1 MKRLSINHI
10 SAASIRANRKTYI
23 SLAFGI
29 FLAVFLATTVSICCR
44 GILEAQQQGIRR
56 MVGDTDCVIY
66 DDPNLTDEQLRQ
78 SGLFQKIGREYVLAS
93 VKDSDVYLGYADE
106 EGTEILCTACVE
118 GRMPEKAG
126 EIAVE
131 QNALEKLRLEAG
143 LGDTVTWKLL
153 PVDGTETERSFTIVG
168 ILNEQSVNLDP
179 GATFRT
185 TSRVVHWP
193 SVILS
198 TEESFPDGRAVIHRV
213 TTYAPLVTFTQITKH
228 HSMENALMMAVSRAE
243 GRVTPVDS
251 SIYDRDIFV
260 GLIGMMLILGGSLLL
275 CTGVGI
281 ASAMESV
288 LAAKTEE
295 IGMLRAVG
303 ATRRQIRSIFGRD
316 AWLLGSIALPLG
328 LGLGVGVSWLLCR
341 IRPEEMCFAPSAW
354 LLLPIVGVSVLCI
367 LLSSALPLWRAS
379 RQLPMGVLRDTALLR
394 KASKFKSRKD
404 FRSTRLIAGRQLRLH
419 PWRQAGAAL
428 MVAAALLCSAMVG
441 EIVYDAVGEF
451 ARSRPVA
458 FTLYP
463 AHSEGSAA
471 SSPYRFADLD
481 PQNVLSEADLAQLR
495 TTPHVEM
502 ATIDATLF
510 VELLLPEG
518 TAPAY
523 FTSLGGSRYT
533 AYDGDGTEDSPIPV
547 VYNILNAVNGG
558 YLSRAETDPVPPEP
572 DPENYD
578 TVAAWNEYMTYEQM
592 RAAVDALS
600 LPGRPVSLALYVV
613 DFENVDYSDRVAEG
627 KINIAAIDAGEQ
639 LLVYAPTIGVYN
651 IGSEDAP
658 LYLAS
663 SDERWH
669 GESLYKLENDYFH
682 AGMTLD
688 LAQILCDGTPVAEE
702 SYNIWKSAYSQ
713 MEYRSATPTV
723 GAVLA
728 GLPIKTD
735 EVCLMTTEKGAR
747 AMGFDLTHLTTV
759 TIYLDGDVDRETEEA
774 LVGRISRIGMRGD
787 MKLRN
792 WLQFWR
798 EEVDSIRKVSAL
810 FGGMMLL
817 FFTVA
822 VAMQVSGA
830 ARRIRS
836 DSRMIG
842 TLRAVGADEKALLEV
857 YRLPMILTTAAGTV
871 LAVILYIAVALW
883 IHALMADVKA
893 NMAVMVVVMAAL
905 GALCALCCLAGLR
918 MKLKSVL
925 DQSIVENI
933 REL

>member
-1 MKRLSINHI
+1 MKQLSINHI
-10 SAASIRANRKTYI
+10 SAASIRANRKNYL

-29 FLAVFLATTVSICCR
+29 LLAVFLATTVSICCR
-44 GILEAQQQGIRR
+44 GIIAAQQQGIRR

-78 SGLFQKIGREYVLAS
+78 SGLFQKIGREYVLAA
-93 VKDSDVYLGYADE
+93 VEDSDVYLGYADE
-106 EGTEILCTACVE
+106 EGAEILCTACAE

-131 QNALEKLRLEAG
+131 QSALERLRLEAG

-179 GATFRT
+179 GASFRT
-185 TSRVVHWP
+185 TSRLVRWP

-198 TEESFPDGRAVIHRV
+198 PEESFPDGRAVIHRV
-213 TTYAPLVTFTQITKH
+213 TTYAPLVTFTQVTEH
-228 HSMENALMMAVSRAE
+228 HSMENVLKMAVSRAD
-243 GRVTPVDS
+243 GHVTPGDS
-251 SIYDRDIFV
+251 HIYDRNIFV
-260 GLIGMMLILGGSLLL
+260 GLIGMMLVLGGSLLL

-303 ATRRQIRSIFGRD
+303 ATKRQIRSIFGRD
-316 AWLLGSIALPLG
+316 AWLLSLFALPLG
-328 LGLGVGVSWLLCR
+328 LGLGIGTAWLLCR
-341 IRPEEMCFAPSAW
+341 IRPQEMSFAPSAW

-394 KASKFKSRKD
+394 KASKFKSKKD
-404 FRSTRLIAGRQLRLH
+404 FHSTRLIAGRQLRLH

-451 ARSRPVA
+451 ARARPVA

-463 AHSEGSAA
+463 AHTEGSAA
-471 SSPYRFADLD
+471 SSPYRFADLN
-481 PQNVLSEADLAQLR
+481 PQNVLSNADLAQLR
-495 TTPHVEM
+495 TTPHIET
-502 ATIDATLF
+502 ATINANLF
-510 VELLLPEG
+510 VELLMPEG
-518 TAPAY
+518 EAPAY
-523 FTSLGGSRYT
+523 FSGLGGSRYM
-533 AYDGDGTEDSPIPV
+533 AYDGDGTEVSPVTV
-547 VYNILNAVNGG
+547 VYSLLNAVNGG
-558 YLSRAETDPVPPEP
+558 YLSRSETDPVPPEP

-578 TVAAWNEYMTYEQM
+578 TVAVWDDYMTYEQM

-600 LPGRPVSLALYVV
+600 LPGRPVSLVLYVADLEDA
-613 DFENVDYSDRVAEG
+613 DFSGCVAEG
-627 KINIAAIDAGEQ
+627 KVDVAAIDAGEQ
-639 LLVYAPTIGVYN
+639 ILVYAPTIGVYN
-651 IGSEDAP
+651 IGSKDAP
-658 LYLAS
+658 IYLAS
-663 SDERWH
+663 AHDQWGSEP
-669 GESLYKLENDYFH
+669 LAKLENDYFH
-682 AGMTLD
+682 AGMTLN
-688 LAQILCDGTPVAEE
+688 LAQILCDGDPVGEE
-702 SYNIWKSAYSQ
+702 SYSSWRAAYSQ
-713 MEYRSATPTV
+713 MEYRSSAPTV
-723 GAVLA
+723 GAVLTES
-728 GLPIKTD
+728 PITTD
-735 EVCLMTTEKGAR
+735 EICLMTTEKGAR
-747 AMGFDLTHLTTV
+747 AMGFEFTHLTTV
-759 TIYLDGDVDRETEEA
+759 SIYLDGDVDRETEEA

-871 LAVILYIAVALW
+871 LAVILYIAVAAWL
-883 IHALMADVKA
+883 HSLMADVKA
-893 NMAVMVVVMAAL
+893 NEAVMIVVMTAL
-905 GALCALCCLAGLR
+905 GALCALSCLAGLR

>member
-1 MKRLSINHI
+1 MKQLSINHI
-10 SAASIRANRKTYI
+10 SAASIRANRKTYL

-44 GILEAQQQGIRR
+44 GIIAAQQQGIRR

-78 SGLFQKIGREYVLAS
+78 SGLFQKIGREYVLAA
-93 VKDSDVYLGYADE
+93 VEDSDVYLGYSDE
-106 EGTEILCTACVE
+106 QGAEILCTACAE
-118 GRMPEKAG
+118 GRMPEKTG

-131 QNALEKLRLEAG
+131 QSALERLRLEAG

-179 GATFRT
+179 GASFRT
-185 TSRVVHWP
+185 TSRLVRWP

-198 TEESFPDGRAVIHRV
+198 PEESLPDGRAVVHRV
-213 TTYAPLVTFTQITKH
+213 TTFAPLVTFTQVTKH

-260 GLIGMMLILGGSLLL
+260 GLIGMMLVLGGSLLL

-303 ATRRQIRSIFGRD
+303 ATKRQIRSIFGRD
-316 AWLLGSIALPLG
+316 AWLLSLIALPLG
-328 LGLGVGVSWLLCR
+328 LGLGVGTAWLLCR
-341 IRPEEMCFAPSAW
+341 IRPQEMSFAPSAW

-394 KASKFKSRKD
+394 KASKFKSKKD
-404 FRSTRLIAGRQLRLH
+404 FHSTRLIAGRQLRLH

-451 ARSRPVA
+451 ARARPVA

-463 AHSEGSAA
+463 AHTEGSAA
-471 SSPYRFADLD
+471 SSPYRFADLN

-518 TAPAY
+518 TVPAY
-523 FTSLGGSRYT
+523 FSGLGGSRYT

-547 VYNILNAVNGG
+547 VYNILNALNGG
-558 YLSRAETDPVPPEP
+558 YLSRSETDPVPQEP

-578 TVAAWNEYMTYEQM
+578 TVAAWNDYMTYEQM

-613 DFENVDYSDRVAEG
+613 DFENDDYSDRVAEG
-627 KINIAAIDAGEQ
+627 KINMAALDAGEQ

-669 GESLYKLENDYFH
+669 GEALYKLENDYFH
-682 AGMTLD
+682 AGMALD

-702 SYNIWKSAYSQ
+702 SYNAWKSAYSQ

-747 AMGFDLTHLTTV
+747 ALGFDLTHLTTV
-759 TIYLDGDVDRETEEA
+759 SIYLDGDVDRETEES

-883 IHALMADVKA
+883 LHSLMADVKA
-893 NMAVMVVVMAAL
+893 NMAVVVVVMAAL

-918 MKLKSVL
+918 MRLKGVL

>member
-10 SAASIRANRKTYI
+10 SAASIRANRKTYL

-66 DDPNLTDEQLRQ
+66 DEPNLTDEQLRQ
-78 SGLFQKIGREYVLAS
+78 SGLFQSIGREYVLAS

-106 EGTEILCTACVE
+106 EGAEILCPACSE

-131 QNALEKLRLEAG
+131 QNALEKLRLEVG

-153 PVDGTETERSFTIVG
+153 PVDGTETERSFSIVG

-185 TSRVVHWP
+185 TSRVVRWP

-198 TEESFPDGRAVIHRV
+198 PEESFPDGRAVIHRV
-213 TTYAPLVTFTQITKH
+213 TTYAPLVTFTQVTEH

-303 ATRRQIRSIFGRD
+303 ATKRQIRSIFGRD
-316 AWLLGSIALPLG
+316 AWLLSLIALPLG
-328 LGLGVGVSWLLCR
+328 LGLGVGTAWLLCR
-341 IRPEEMCFAPSAW
+341 IRPQEMSFAPSAW

-428 MVAAALLCSAMVG
+428 MVAAALLCSAIVG

-451 ARSRPVA
+451 ARSRPIA

-463 AHSEGSAA
+463 AYSEGSAA
-471 SSPYRFADLD
+471 SSPYRFADLN
-481 PQNVLSEADLAQLR
+481 PQNVLSNADLAQLR
-495 TTPHVEM
+495 TTPHIET
-502 ATIDATLF
+502 ATINANLF
-510 VELLLPEG
+510 VELLMPEG
-518 TAPAY
+518 EAPAY
-523 FTSLGGSRYT
+523 FSGLGGSRYM
-533 AYDGDGTEDSPIPV
+533 AYDGESTEVSPVTV
-547 VYNILNAVNGG
+547 VYSLLNAVNGG
-558 YLSRAETDPVPPEP
+558 YLSRSETDPVPPEP

-578 TVAAWNEYMTYEQM
+578 TVAAWDDYMTYEQM
-592 RAAVDALS
+592 CAAVDALS
-600 LPGRPVSLALYVV
+600 LPGRPVSLVLYVADLEDA
-613 DFENVDYSDRVAEG
+613 DFSGCVAEG
-627 KINIAAIDAGEQ
+627 KVDVAAIDAGEQ
-639 LLVYAPTIGVYN
+639 ILVYAPTIGVYN
-651 IGSEDAP
+651 IGSKDAP
-658 LYLAS
+658 IYLAS
-663 SDERWH
+663 AHDQWGSEP
-669 GESLYKLENDYFH
+669 LAKLENDYFH
-682 AGMTLD
+682 AGMTLN
-688 LAQILCDGTPVAEE
+688 LAQILCDGDPVGEE
-702 SYNIWKSAYSQ
+702 SYSSWRAAYSQ
-713 MEYRSATPTV
+713 MEYRSSAPTV
-723 GAVLA
+723 GAVLTES
-728 GLPIKTD
+728 PITTD
-735 EVCLMTTEKGAR
+735 EICLMTTEKGAR
-747 AMGFDLTHLTTV
+747 AMGFEFTHLTTV
-759 TIYLDGDVDRETEEA
+759 SIYLDGDVDRETEES

-883 IHALMADVKA
+883 LHSLMADVKA
-893 NMAVMVVVMAAL
+893 NVAVMIVVMLAL
-905 GALCALCCLAGLR
+905 GALCALSCLAGLR

>member
-1 MKRLSINHI
+1 MLCAERV
-10 SAASIRANRKTYI
+10 AAAPH
-23 SLAFGI
+23 
-29 FLAVFLATTVSICCR
+29 CR
-44 GILEAQQQGIRR
+44 GI
-56 MVGDTDCVIY
+56 
-66 DDPNLTDEQLRQ
+66 
-78 SGLFQKIGREYVLAS
+78 
-93 VKDSDVYLGYADE
+93 
-106 EGTEILCTACVE
+106 GTL
-118 GRMPEKAG
+118 
-126 EIAVE
+126 
-131 QNALEKLRLEAG
+131 
-143 LGDTVTWKLL
+143 
-153 PVDGTETERSFTIVG
+153 
-168 ILNEQSVNLDP
+168 
-179 GATFRT
+179 
-185 TSRVVHWP
+185 
-193 SVILS
+193 
-198 TEESFPDGRAVIHRV
+198 
-213 TTYAPLVTFTQITKH
+213 Y
-228 HSMENALMMAVSRAE
+228 
-243 GRVTPVDS
+243 
-251 SIYDRDIFV
+251 
-260 GLIGMMLILGGSLLL
+260 
-275 CTGVGI
+275 
-281 ASAMESV
+281 SA
-288 LAAKTEE
+288 
-295 IGMLRAVG
+295 
-303 ATRRQIRSIFGRD
+303 
-316 AWLLGSIALPLG
+316 LLGA
-328 LGLGVGVSWLLCR
+328 
-341 IRPEEMCFAPSAW
+341 
-354 LLLPIVGVSVLCI
+354 
-367 LLSSALPLWRAS
+367 AS

-451 ARSRPVA
+451 ARARPVA

-463 AHSEGSAA
+463 AHTEGSAA

-883 IHALMADVKA
+883 IHSLMADVKA